1 MRLTSKLLKTNRGAT
16 LVEVMVVIGIVTLIC
31 GVLLMLVNG
40 TLGTWSSSASTAYA
54 DSSASIAVQKLAR
67 DIRDGASASLDGST
81 LVVVFPATLSD
92 TGGNGETLY
101 SPGAIGA
108 TRRYLLSNG
117 NLIRRVGGTDTI
129 LARGIHSLD
138 FSATL
143 GVVTV
148 TLVAREQVGKSTT
161 SKTSTTRVTL
171 RNYR

>member
-1 MRLTSKLLKTNRGAT
+1 MKRTTKLLKTNRGAT

-40 TLGTWSSSASTAYA
+40 SLSTWSASASTAYA
-54 DSSASIAVQKLAR
+54 DSSASIAVQKLAH
-67 DIRDGASASLDGST
+67 DIRDGASASLDGSA

-101 SPGAIGA
+101 SPGASGV
-108 TRRYLLSNG
+108 TKRYLLSNG

-129 LARGIHSLD
+129 LARGMHSVD

-148 TLVAREQVGKSTT
+148 TIVAREQVGKSTT